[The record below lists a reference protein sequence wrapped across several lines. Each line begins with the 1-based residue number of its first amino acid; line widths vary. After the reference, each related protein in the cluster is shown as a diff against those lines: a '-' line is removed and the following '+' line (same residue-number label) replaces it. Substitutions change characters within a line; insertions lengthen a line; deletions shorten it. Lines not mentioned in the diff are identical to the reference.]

1 MKLKKAFISNLD
13 IIQVTNFA
21 TATIV
26 TNTAKIENINL
37 KTNFNEQEFL
47 NNLIPTIQNSI
58 QDLVN
63 QNPRNL
69 QALLDHSSNRASNEL
84 KTILI
89 ENVISQFQVRIK
101 NNNQIDLTPKA
112 LIYKANF
119 LEKYNTELKKNLRE
133 KPRVTKIYT
142 VPKQIKTEENW
153 TINNDQNTSKVI
165 NVMYQRQFELLK
177 EQEFLHSQLRN
188 EQ

>member
-21 TATIV
+21 TATSV

-89 ENVISQFQVRIK
+89 ENVISQF
-101 NNNQIDLTPKA
+101 
-112 LIYKANF
+112 
-119 LEKYNTELKKNLRE
+119 
-133 KPRVTKIYT
+133 
-142 VPKQIKTEENW
+142 
-153 TINNDQNTSKVI
+153 
-165 NVMYQRQFELLK
+165 
-177 EQEFLHSQLRN
+177 
-188 EQ
+188 